1 VLTVAHVDAEAGF
14 SGGEAQV
21 FLLMEKLAAL
31 GWRSVLC
38 APPGSESERRAR
50 ERGIEFRAV
59 SMRSDLDGKA
69 ALSLASEFR
78 SSGAALAHLHTG
90 RATWLG
96 GWGACMAGIP
106 AITTRR
112 MDREVKPGLRTRLVH
127 GTLTQRSVAISPAV
141 AERLK
146 AGGVEAARIALV
158 PSAVDPAAL
167 RPRRA
172 SGEVRAELGT
182 PAGSA
187 VVLALGA
194 LVPRKGHD
202 VLLEALA
209 RLAGED
215 LRPECWI
222 AGEGPERAALVR
234 QAAELGL
241 DDTLRLLGRRE
252 DVADLLAAADLV
264 AMPSRREG
272 LGVAALE
279 AMAAAGAVV
288 ASRTGGLGEA
298 VVDGRTGL
306 LVPPGDPAAL
316 AAAIGRLLRDRA
328 LRERLARAGPARVAE
343 GFLPEQM
350 AGRYDA
356 LYREVIERW
365 TRR

>member
-1 VLTVAHVDAEAGF
+1 MSAPVLTVAHVDAERGF
-14 SGGEAQV
+14 SGGETQV
-21 FLLMEKLAAL
+21 FLLMEKLRAL

-59 SMRSDLDGKA
+59 PMRSDLDGPAVLALA
-69 ALSLASEFR
+69 AEFR
-78 SSGAALAHLHTG
+78 FSGAALAHLHTG

-96 GWGACMAGIP
+96 GWAARMAAVP

-141 AERLK
+141 AERLQ
-146 AGGVEAARIALV
+146 AGGVEAARISLV

-172 SGEVRAELGT
+172 RDAVRAELGT
-182 PAGSA
+182 PPGSA

-215 LRPECWI
+215 LRPQCWI
-222 AGEGPERAALVR
+222 AGEGPERAALER
-234 QAAELGL
+234 RAAELGL
-241 DDTLRLLGRRE
+241 EDTLRLLG
-252 DVADLLAAADLV
+252 
-264 AMPSRREG
+264 
-272 LGVAALE
+272 
-279 AMAAAGAVV
+279 
-288 ASRTGGLGEA
+288 
-298 VVDGRTGL
+298 
-306 LVPPGDPAAL
+306 
-316 AAAIGRLLRDRA
+316 
-328 LRERLARAGPARVAE
+328 
-343 GFLPEQM
+343 Q
-350 AGRYDA
+350 
-356 LYREVIERW
+356 
-365 TRR
+365 